1 MYFFNFT
8 AVPGINLPI
17 PRNAT
22 PLQYFELFMTMSV
35 WQYIMQTTNQ
45 YARVR
50 LGSMPPTR
58 RSVFRNWR
66 DITLVEMKAFVGV
79 IIQMGFVQLTQIKD
93 YWSTHVT
100 LNLPFFRS
108 VFSRD
113 RFLQIFWMLHVYSRC
128 LTCKSVSAYY
138 IFLCHFQAVGSSCFW
153 ENKGLAIRPLQIK
166 LQFLITVGNAG
177 GRHRKYT
184 VMTSLLGHV

>member
-1 MYFFNFT
+1 MDSDKTYTNMHISFTLDALRRPPTSFNFT
-8 AVPGINLPI
+8 AVPGISLPI

-35 WQYIMQTTNQ
+35 WQYIMQTTNH

-50 LGSMPPTR
+50 LGSTPLRR

-66 DITLVEMKAFVGV
+66 DITLVEKKAFVGV

-108 VFSRD
+108 VFFTWQVPADLLDAACRRTAQYHQTQQNPALSWHD
-113 RFLQIFWMLHVYSRC
+113 HPIVPA
-128 LTCKSVSAYY
+128 VSHS
-138 IFLCHFQAVGSSCFW
+138 I
-153 ENKGLAIRPLQIK
+153 
-166 LQFLITVGNAG
+166 
-177 GRHRKYT
+177 
-184 VMTSLLGHV
+184 